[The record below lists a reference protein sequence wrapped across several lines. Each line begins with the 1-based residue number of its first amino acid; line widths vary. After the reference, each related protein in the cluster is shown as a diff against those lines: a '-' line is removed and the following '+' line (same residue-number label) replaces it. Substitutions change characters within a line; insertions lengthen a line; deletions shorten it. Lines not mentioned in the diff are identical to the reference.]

1 MADFSPIQ
9 TFSVTPTAGYHG
21 TGSISLADMLE
32 NPEMSFAQI
41 ESNLRQNAVPLAIS
55 TWTFG
60 FTSALTRRILRK
72 PINTINQLI
81 FTGQAAPLR
90 GMGIRI

>member
-1 MADFSPIQ
+1 MAYVPRS
-9 TFSVTPTAGYHG
+9 FSVTPTAGYHG

-32 NPEMSFAQI
+32 NPEMAFAQI
-41 ESNLRQNAVPLAIS
+41 ESNLRQNAIPLAIS

-60 FTSALTRRILRK
+60 FTSAMTRRILRR
-72 PINTINQLI
+72 PINTVNNLI
-81 FTGQAAPLR
+81 FTGVNAPLR